1 MRFTD
6 ENPPPG
12 AGPRVPVVGWRTWRA
27 RPVPPDAV
35 LESPYRGEPWEPGVT
50 HARCRRCPPWLAR
63 VHQVPAPSCDCGI
76 YAFSTPED
84 ALLHL
89 VRQAVTLDDRDP
101 LALPVVGAVIGWGRI
116 VQHGLQ
122 GWRAEHARPVAL
134 LDTGHSLVEAA
145 ARYHHVPLV
154 SMAGLRL
161 LAREYGE
168 VLTG

>member
-1 MRFTD
+1 L
-6 ENPPPG
+6 PSL
-12 AGPRVPVVGWRTWRA
+12 RTWTA
-27 RPVPPDAV
+27 RPHPVPTV
-35 LESPYRGEPWEPGVT
+35 
-50 HARCRRCPPWLAR
+50 
-63 VHQVPAPSCDCGI
+63 SCDCGI

-89 VRQAVTLDDRDP
+89 VRQAVTLRDRSP
-101 LALPVVGAVIGWGRI
+101 QALPVVGAVIGWGRI

-122 GWRAEHARPVAL
+122 GWRAEYARPVAL

-161 LAREYGE
+161 LALEYGE
-168 VLTG
+168 VPAD